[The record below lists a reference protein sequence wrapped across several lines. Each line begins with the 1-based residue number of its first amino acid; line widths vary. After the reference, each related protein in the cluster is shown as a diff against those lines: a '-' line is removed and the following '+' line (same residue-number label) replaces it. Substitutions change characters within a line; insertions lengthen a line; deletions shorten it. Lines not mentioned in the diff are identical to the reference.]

1 MDRLAAAMETL
12 SQTTNRMEM
21 LSRQQN
27 DLLKQQNEL
36 LRVIA
41 TNTATTSGILSVT
54 TGAYADGTRFLRV
67 GEYK

>member
-1 MDRLAAAMETL
+1 METL
-12 SQTTNRMEM
+12 TQTTNRMEM

-41 TNTATTSGILSVT
+41 TNTASTTGILSVV
-54 TGAYADGTRFLRV
+54 TGSYPDGTRFLRV